1 MPELQRP
8 MKLLMVYNF
17 VDEEAHVQAPNFYRG
32 CAEQVFPSMGIQTD
46 MLPNLRETS
55 LFRCLRALRCRD
67 DWAMMVCVFCWLAR
81 HGHRYD
87 VVVGWLANGMMAA
100 LLKRVL
106 SWPATSVCLILYKL
120 PGEGEGGWR
129 GRIKHLLAR
138 QVSAGTT
145 LLLALDAEQAQVF
158 ATALSRSSGSTQA
171 LRYGVDA
178 GWYATHAAPPTV
190 QQGTQGRAILFSP
203 GGACRDDACIERAIQ
218 DLDVCLQRFR
228 LDLGKGPCTEIASI
242 GKALINKVFNAP
254 YDQYVSECQRSDVVV
269 IAVSSADKPVGLTS
283 LLECMALG
291 CPVVITRGASSKDY
305 VVDGQTALVFEQ
317 GNWRDLQGKISYLLA
332 NPDVRHQL
340 AQAAHQAACT
350 DLSLQTCGE
359 AFARKLI
366 ALKVTHA

>member
-1 MPELQRP
+1 MPEPQRP

-17 VDEEAHVQAPNFYRG
+17 VDEEAHVQAPNFYRS

-46 MLPNLRETS
+46 MLPNLRETR
-55 LFRCLRALRCRD
+55 LFWCLRALRCRY
-67 DWAMMVCVFCWLAR
+67 DWAMMACVFCWLVR
-81 HGHRYD
+81 YGHRYD

-100 LLKRVL
+100 LLKRML
-106 SWPATSVCLILYKL
+106 GWSATSVCLILYKL
-120 PGEGEGGWR
+120 PGEGEVGWN
-129 GRIKHLLAR
+129 GRIKRLLAR

-145 LLLALDAEQAQVF
+145 LLLALDADQAAAF
-158 ATALSRSSGSTQA
+158 ASALSRTPGSTQA
-171 LRYGVDA
+171 LRYGVDV
-178 GWYATHAAPPTV
+178 GWYAAHAAPPAA
-190 QQGTQGRAILFSP
+190 QGAQGRASLFSP
-203 GGACRDDACIERAIQ
+203 GGACRDDACIERAVQ

-228 LDLGKGPCTEIASI
+228 LNLSKGPCTEPGSI
-242 GKALINKVFNAP
+242 GKAWVNKVFNAP
-254 YDQYVSECQRSDVVV
+254 YDQYVRECQRSDVVV

-291 CPVVITRGASSKDY
+291 CPVVITRGASSRDY

-317 GNWRDLQGKISYLLA
+317 GNWRDLQDKISYLLA
-332 NPDVRHQL
+332 NPEARRQL
-340 AQAAHQAACT
+340 ARAAHQAART